1 MQPKIHPKYEHV
13 NVVCN
18 CGNRF
23 EIRSTVGKKD
33 LHVEICSNCHP
44 FYTGQQ
50 KVVDTAGMIQ
60 KFHDKF
66 AKRGKKKG

>member
-1 MQPKIHPKYEHV
+1 MQPKIHPKYEDV

-23 EIRSTVGKKD
+23 SIRSTVGKKD

-66 AKRGKKKG
+66 AKRGKKKA